1 MMAVMKQSSKGIAG
15 WLGKWLNGTVTFADY
30 IAALSISLMMF
41 GISADVIRRSI
52 TGRSIGGVLE
62 ASEVL
67 LVFVVFLGL
76 GYAQLTGA
84 HVSTS
89 VLTSRMPRLPR
100 RVVQGIGLTVALVF
114 LAWAIY
120 ATGFRAW
127 DAYLIR
133 EYRFGLLQVP
143 IWPGRIAVVIGF
155 TLWFLE
161 VLRDWILVVIRGQE
175 EPLFSG
181 LEEEDLELLNRSKEG
196 GHNS

>member
-1 MMAVMKQSSKGIAG
+1 MATQKASRGLG
-15 WLGKWLNGTVTFADY
+15 HLLGRWLQGTVTFGDY

-41 GISADVIRRSI
+41 GISADVIRRAI

-76 GYAQLTGA
+76 GYAQFTGA

-89 VLTSRMPRLPR
+89 ILTSRLPRLPR
-100 RVVQGIGLTVALVF
+100 RVVQGIGLTFALVF

-120 ATGFRAW
+120 ATGHRAW
-127 DAYLIR
+127 DAFQIR

-143 IWPGRIAVVIGF
+143 IWPGRIAVVIGL

-161 VLRDWILVVIRGQE
+161 VLRDWILVVIRGHE
-175 EPLFSG
+175 EPLFTG
-181 LEEEDLELLNRSKEG
+181 LEQEDLKLLNNASESEHRS
-196 GHNS
+196 